1 MNSGYPFSRVFDVNS
16 GGIVRMTIQILKRTI
31 VASRRR
37 DSIGNLAARN
47 KSTISRSI
55 RKIPAISTKSNQM
68 AKRFESFLD
77 FVCFEQFSI
86 NMDGIDLTAIDA
98 GRSGVQHLGNSIQNH
113 RNGSVSSVASRSD
126 YVQDVVVASP
136 AATNDTRSGGFTG
149 FFTWNGSR

>member
-1 MNSGYPFSRVFDVNS
+1 MNSWYPFSRVFDVNS

-68 AKRFESFLD
+68 AKRFESFLEIL
-77 FVCFEQFSI
+77 FL
-86 NMDGIDLTAIDA
+86 NNLAKHGWDLYDSNRRWPKWRPTFGELD
-98 GRSGVQHLGNSIQNH
+98 SKSPEWH
-113 RNGSVSSVASRSD
+113 RLFRRISVRLRTRRRCCISSRD
-126 YVQDVVVASP
+126 K
-136 AATNDTRSGGFTG
+136 
-149 FFTWNGSR
+149 